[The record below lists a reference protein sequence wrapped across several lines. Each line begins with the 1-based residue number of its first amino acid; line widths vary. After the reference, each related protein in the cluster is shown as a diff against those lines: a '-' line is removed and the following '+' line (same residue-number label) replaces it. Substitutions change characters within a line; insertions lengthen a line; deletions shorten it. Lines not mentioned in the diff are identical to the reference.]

1 MTKKD
6 IILGAG
12 EVYMMDFT
20 GDEIPADSVIE
31 TDENNVGHTSGGA
44 SFEYKPETYDVVN
57 SYGQTVK
64 RLITKEECIFK
75 TGILSWSLDKIRLL
89 TPARIENPVGG
100 KERRLIFGGAQ
111 KLTNVLIRFVHTKD
125 DGLKI
130 RLTMI
135 ANAGNGFTMDF
146 KGDQETV
153 VDAELTA
160 ISFIKD
166 FLASIVEEL
175 TPPTEPEQEPEETEG
190 EEL

>member
-1 MTKKD
+1 MSKKD

-12 EVYMMDFT
+12 EVYMYDFE
-20 GDEIPADSVIE
+20 DDKIPEHAEIE
-31 TDENNVGHTSGGA
+31 TEVNNVGHTSGGA

-75 TGILSWSLDKIRLL
+75 TGILSWSLDKIKLL
-89 TPARIENPVGG
+89 TPAKIVETQGSLN
-100 KERRLIFGGAQ
+100 ERKLIFGGAQ
-111 KLTNVLIRFVHTKD
+111 KLTNVLVRFVHTKD
-125 DGLKI
+125 DGRKI

-146 KGDQETV
+146 KGDQETI

-160 ISFIKD
+160 ISYLDK
-166 FLASIVEEL
+166 FLASIDEEIET
-175 TPPTEPEQEPEETEG
+175 TPVEPEAGG
-190 EEL
+190 EE